1 VQRGRF
7 EIDVVA
13 LSGIAGEVD
22 AAAGTLRETVK
33 AARSRLAPPLRSGSA
48 AAVAAAAAEQVWL
61 ADLRRLAD
69 QVDAYGAGLAASA
82 REHQVTD
89 QTNAAGLRR
98 SGSESPR

>member
-1 VQRGRF
+1 MSR
-7 EIDVVA
+7 
-13 LSGIAGEVD
+13 
-22 AAAGTLRETVK
+22 
-33 AARSRLAPPLRSGSA
+33 RSAWLLLCGCKPLG
-48 AAVAAAAAEQVWL
+48 VAAAAAEQVWL

>member
-1 VQRGRF
+1 
-7 EIDVVA
+7 
-13 LSGIAGEVD
+13 
-22 AAAGTLRETVK
+22 
-33 AARSRLAPPLRSGSA
+33 
-48 AAVAAAAAEQVWL
+48 VAAAAAEQVWL

-69 QVDAYGAGLAASA
+69 QVDAYGAGLTASA